1 MFRMSKQGNGD
12 DIQADWKSLG
22 NTTKAISKAI
32 SSSSWIANRLPP
44 NRPRYGITFDDHVT
58 PEERALGLASSTIKV
73 IDLQTQ
79 AVLGEATQ
87 YAWTPGVLFTGP
99 KGPNAK
105 DRWLSAYGCGHP
117 HQETGFLTRL
127 FVDQVLKPLSPHRK

>member
-1 MFRMSKQGNGD
+1 MVTIFRPTGR
-12 DIQADWKSLG
+12 AL
-22 NTTKAISKAI
+22 AIRQKLSQ
-32 SSSSWIANRLPP
+32 RLYQVLPGSQTGSPP